1 MSIKM
6 SLKTLYKFLL
16 RGYKAN
22 SEIYIR
28 YLRKKGVRIGKNCQ
42 FHDPVSTFV
51 DTDKPYMITIG
62 NNVHITHGVTIVAHG
77 YDWIV
82 LAHKYGGHYASA
94 GEVKIGN
101 NVFIG
106 MDSTILKG
114 AVIGDNVII
123 GAGSL
128 VTSEIPSD
136 CVAVGRPAK
145 KVMSLEEYKAKK
157 ESTILNEACLAYL
170 AAKERNV
177 FENIKSDWEF
187 NWIFN
192 SECKD
197 SYFSNIEE
205 FENYVRRNYESV

>member
-1 MSIKM
+1 M
-6 SLKTLYKFLL
+6 SLKTLYKFLI
-16 RGYKAN
+16 RGYKA
-22 SEIYIR
+22 
-28 YLRKKGVRIGKNCQ
+28 
-42 FHDPVSTFV
+42 
-51 DTDKPYMITIG
+51 
-62 NNVHITHGVTIVAHG
+62 
-77 YDWIV
+77 
-82 LAHKYGGHYASA
+82 SA
-94 GEVKIGN
+94 GKVTIGN

-136 CVAVGRPAK
+136 CVAVERPAQ

-157 ESTILNEACLAYL
+157 ESTILHEACLAYL

-177 FENIKSDWEF
+177 FEKIKPDWEF

-192 SECKD
+192 SECKG
-197 SYFSNIEE
+197 SYFSNIGGI
-205 FENYVRRNYESV
+205 RKLCKKSL